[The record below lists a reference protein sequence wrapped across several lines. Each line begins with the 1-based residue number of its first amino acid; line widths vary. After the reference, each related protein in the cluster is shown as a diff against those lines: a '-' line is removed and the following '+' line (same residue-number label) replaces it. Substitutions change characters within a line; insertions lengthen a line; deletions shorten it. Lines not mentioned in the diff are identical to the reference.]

1 MPQATRFLKVVGI
14 EPYFVV
20 RPSTDVYGE
29 NTFSI
34 YLFDTASDGAG
45 YATQANKDFGSLFK
59 EARNILD
66 CIKKCDTACHCCLL
80 SYDTQYKKQYLDRH
94 AALKILNDDFLLG
107 LSLPHDLQVFGT
119 ATKLEVEPIQL
130 ALQRELRKRK
140 NVTLIRLYLAGH
152 PDLWEPLEWSLR
164 EDLLRVRSTGA
175 LIELVINKNDLNQFS
190 SDLKNQLAALISVV
204 GANAYVYES
213 DVNSQTPYG
222 ILAINHEQGSTQW
235 ASSSRDALAPN
246 SNWGSSAEENIF
258 VIGLLDQAVSV
269 VPDNWSKL
277 LPSELQ
283 IVEANTIAISI
294 TSELNGSIQ
303 SFGDTAWELILEKAP
318 ELSSLL
324 KGKQALTQI
333 SYSDRYLRSPETVV
347 FLRAFMLGLKKIAV
361 NFSVNSS
368 FKINTCPIDLRNSN
382 SPRFTEHD
390 WRDAQD
396 RKDVIEQIFQSG
408 YGRFI
413 FTEYKAYD
421 LHHARVLNLAWDD
434 GTQWEIRLDQG
445 FGYWRSKTKETFPFE
460 RGVPKQSEVLSEM
473 SFNVINASNLSTKI
487 HPTFIYIVKR

>member
-1 MPQATRFLKVVGI
+1 
-14 EPYFVV
+14 
-20 RPSTDVYGE
+20 
-29 NTFSI
+29 
-34 YLFDTASDGAG
+34 
-45 YATQANKDFGSLFK
+45 
-59 EARNILD
+59 
-66 CIKKCDTACHCCLL
+66 
-80 SYDTQYKKQYLDRH
+80 
-94 AALKILNDDFLLG
+94 
-107 LSLPHDLQVFGT
+107 
-119 ATKLEVEPIQL
+119 
-130 ALQRELRKRK
+130 
-140 NVTLIRLYLAGH
+140 
-152 PDLWEPLEWSLR
+152 
-164 EDLLRVRSTGA
+164 
-175 LIELVINKNDLNQFS
+175 
-190 SDLKNQLAALISVV
+190 
-204 GANAYVYES
+204 
-213 DVNSQTPYG
+213 
-222 ILAINHEQGSTQW
+222 
-235 ASSSRDALAPN
+235 
-246 SNWGSSAEENIF
+246 
-258 VIGLLDQAVSV
+258 
-269 VPDNWSKL
+269 
-277 LPSELQ
+277 
-283 IVEANTIAISI
+283 
-294 TSELNGSIQ
+294 
-303 SFGDTAWELILEKAP
+303 LEKAP

-347 FLRAFMLGLKKIAV
+347 FLRAFMLGLKKISV